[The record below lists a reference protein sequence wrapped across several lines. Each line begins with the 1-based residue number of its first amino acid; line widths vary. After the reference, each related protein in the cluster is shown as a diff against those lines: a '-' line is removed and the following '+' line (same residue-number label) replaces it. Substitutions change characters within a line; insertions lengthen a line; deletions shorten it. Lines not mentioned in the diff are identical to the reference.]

1 MATEVIV
8 YEYEFIEHL
17 ATIFSAELDEN
28 TLNNLLEIKKN
39 NKFIRR
45 KSPLRLS
52 YKTTAADTWRKN
64 RVQSGENSNSE
75 NAIFDKLLISNLNKI
90 SDQNYPQISRKITD
104 IYDSIITKDDSIQF
118 INTICNKA
126 MTEPIYSELYSKL
139 IGDINTHATS
149 ATNSTGENS
158 STRGNNSTGDN
169 SSTSD
174 NSSTNNDIL
183 LSVPE
188 IVLEVCNKFFGE
200 FNKIDLQELKD
211 VNDYNKLCEIT
222 KMKSHLTG
230 GYIFIANL
238 YKYEIVSHEIVKAYY
253 ALLVSHTE
261 DSSDEYIGKYIDAI
275 VNILANCGKKLLAD
289 NPDDFKTVYMDIC
302 YKLISTKMPLLPKYK
317 FKIRIRRK

>member
-1 MATEVIV
+1 MATGVIV
-8 YEYEFIEHL
+8 YEYEFIKHL

-52 YKTTAADTWRKN
+52 YKTTAADAWRKN
-64 RVQSGENSNSE
+64 RVQSGGDSNSE

-90 SDQNYPQISRKITD
+90 TDQNYSQISGKIID
-104 IYDSIITKDDSIQF
+104 IYGSIITKDDSIQF

-139 IGDINTHATS
+139 IGDIN
-149 ATNSTGENS
+149 NY
-158 STRGNNSTGDN
+158 STGDN
-169 SSTSD
+169 
-174 NSSTNNDIL
+174 NSINTDIL
-183 LSVPE
+183 ALSIPE

-200 FNKIDLQELKD
+200 FNKTDLQELKD
-211 VNDYNKLCEIT
+211 VSDYNKLCEIT

-238 YKYEIVSHEIVKAYY
+238 YKYEIVSHDVVKSYY
-253 ALLVSHTE
+253 ALLVAHTE
-261 DSSDEYIGKYIDAI
+261 SSPDEYIGKYIEAI
-275 VNILANCGKKLLAD
+275 VNILANCGKKLQTD

-302 YKLISTKMPLLPKYK
+302 YNLISGKMPLLPKYK
-317 FKIRIRRK
+317 FKIMDICDKYTNNWGTQGAGWKKV

>member
-8 YEYEFIEHL
+8 YEYEFIEQL
-17 ATIFSAELDEN
+17 STIFNAELDEN
-28 TLNNLLEIKKN
+28 TLNNLLDIKKN

-64 RVQSGENSNSE
+64 RVQSGVDSNSE

-104 IYDSIITKDDSIQF
+104 IYDSIITTDDSIQF

-139 IGDINTHATS
+139 IDDIN
-149 ATNSTGENS
+149 
-158 STRGNNSTGDN
+158 NNSI
-169 SSTSD
+169 
-174 NSSTNNDIL
+174 STNNSINDDDIV
-183 LSVPE
+183 LSIPE
-188 IVLEVCNKFFGE
+188 IVLEVCNTFFGE

-211 VNDYNKLCEIT
+211 INDYNKLCEIT

-238 YKYEIVSHEIVKAYY
+238 YKYGIVSYATVKEYY
-253 ALLVSHTE
+253 ALLVSHTQG
-261 DSSDEYIGKYIDAI
+261 SPDEYIGKYIDAI
-275 VNILANCGKKLLAD
+275 VNILANCGKKLQAD
-289 NPDDFKTVYMDIC
+289 NPADFKTVYMDIC
-302 YKLISTKMPLLPKYK
+302 YELISGKMAILPKYK
-317 FKIRIRRK
+317 FKIMDICDKYANNWSITDTEWKKV